1 MEAEEVK
8 DFEMLMNIFFPFAEE
23 LLRKFGEFH
32 PFAGAIN
39 NKGEVVS
46 VGEYNKQPEVESET
60 HVTHLKQTLKTG
72 SGEYIAGTVFYDVR
86 TTDSETGVTTDA
98 IAVFVEHKEGKTA
111 YEFFYPYQLHGKE
124 EITMQE
130 SFGNALQKQIF

>member
-1 MEAEEVK
+1 MEAQEVK
-8 DFEMLMNIFFPFAEE
+8 DFEVLLNIFFPFAEE
-23 LLRKFGEFH
+23 LLRKYGEFH

-39 NKGEVVS
+39 NAGEVVS
-46 VGEYNKQPEVESET
+46 VGEYKSDAHVESQQL
-60 HVTHLKQTLKTG
+60 VTLLKETLKTG
-72 SGEYIAGTVFYDVR
+72 RENYKAGTVFYDVR
-86 TTDSETGVTTDA
+86 TRDNESGNATDA

-130 SFGNALQKQIF
+130 SFGNALGKQIF

>member
-1 MEAEEVK
+1 MEEQEVK
-8 DFEMLMNIFFPFAEE
+8 DFEVLMNIFFPFAEE

-39 NKGEVVS
+39 NEGDVVS
-46 VGEYNKQPEVESET
+46 VGEHKGDSPLESGEM
-60 HVTHLKQTLKTG
+60 VTQLKDTLKAG
-72 SGEYIAGTVFYDVR
+72 RDNYKAGTVFYDVR
-86 TTDSETGVTTDA
+86 TTDTQTGITTDA
-98 IAVFVEHKEGKTA
+98 IGVFVEHKEGKSA
-111 YEFFYPYQLHGKE
+111 YEFFYPYQLYGNE

>member
-1 MEAEEVK
+1 MEAQEVK
-8 DFEMLMNIFFPFAEE
+8 DFEVLINIFFPFAEE
-23 LLRKFGEFH
+23 MLRKYGEFH

-46 VGEYNKQPEVESET
+46 VGQYNGQQQVESQDL
-60 HVTHLKQTLKTG
+60 VSQLKESLKTG
-72 SGEYIAGTVFYDVR
+72 KENYKAGTVFYDVR
-86 TTDSETGVTTDA
+86 TRDNETGATSDA

-124 EITMQE
+124 EITMKD
-130 SFGNALQKQIF
+130 SFGNALAKQIF